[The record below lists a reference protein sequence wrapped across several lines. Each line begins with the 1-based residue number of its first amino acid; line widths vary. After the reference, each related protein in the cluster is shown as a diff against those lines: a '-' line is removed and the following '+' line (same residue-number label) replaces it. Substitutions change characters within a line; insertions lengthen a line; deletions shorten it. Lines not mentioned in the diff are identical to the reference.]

1 MTNVT
6 LGASVLLLSF
16 AAFTANTYTP
26 DRSYLRSLT
35 ETELK
40 TIYIH
45 CEQLAAS
52 TLLDFDSAAH
62 CSKVSEE
69 LLERSFGG
77 NFDRLLEWWHRIRQ
91 VCGHD
96 ADCAKDQVQQT
107 ERKRP

>member
-16 AAFTANTYTP
+16 AAFAANTYPP

-35 ETELK
+35 EAELK
-40 TIYIH
+40 TIYFH

-52 TLLDFDSAAH
+52 TLLDFDSAAQ

-77 NFDRLLEWWHRIRQ
+77 NFERLLEWWHRIRND
-91 VCGHD
+91 CGLNI
-96 ADCAKDQVQQT
+96 DCAKNHGQPT
-107 ERKRP
+107 EQKRP